1 MSERSR
7 ALIFDDEELVGL
19 TLKGM
24 LTRAGIE
31 ARWTPDSED
40 FREHIASFQPTV
52 IFVDLS
58 MPEVDGVSLLIR
70 LSEVAPEIPIAL
82 ISGMGK
88 KLLAAARRSAEEH
101 GLTVAAVLAKPV
113 RAEQLVNAARG
124 DSSSAEADSTSA
136 THSEP
141 KPEWLLSGEQV
152 RVAIANGQITPF
164 YQPKVDCH
172 SERLVGVEVLARWL
186 LPNGRCIFPN
196 EFIRIAEEEGLIT
209 EMTLSLARQAFEWV
223 QTSGFD
229 ELSVSLNI
237 SALSL
242 DGEDFFDQL
251 KALVDESGLRADQV
265 VLELTET
272 SAHNMMVNTLDLLTR
287 FSLLGFK
294 LSMDDFGTGYSSV
307 AALTRMP
314 FDEIK
319 VDRQFIAEMQTS
331 EAALAVVEAVI
342 TLCQRL
348 KLTCVAEGVEDQ
360 ASFQLLREAGCDEVQ
375 GFLFGR
381 PETGTDLARRWV
393 PSHSGSRFERK
404 LRAEQSPLLM
414 RQALDAS
421 YDSIIITD
429 TTLEAPEIL
438 YVNPAFC
445 QMTGY
450 GPEELLGKTPKV
462 LQGPETDREATA
474 HLKRALEKG
483 KSHETHAINY
493 RKDGTPFHLQWRT
506 SPIFNARGQVSHY
519 MAIQRDITREINLI
533 ERLQNEARI
542 DALTGLLNRGTGES
556 ELEKMLARAGEESEP
571 VSLMLIDIDGFEG
584 LGEAITEAADNP
596 ADNPICDLQAHSI
609 GSFLIRRI
617 ASIIDGRTRG
627 SDRVIRWDDGAF
639 AVVLWSTAI
648 EGATRVAESIRR
660 AVEGE
665 IIENS
670 DSVTISGG
678 VSQWRSNE
686 TSLELVDRTGR
697 CLEQARSR
705 GQNRIEPETR
715 SLSSG

>member
-450 GPEELLGKTPKV
+450 GPDELLGKTPKV